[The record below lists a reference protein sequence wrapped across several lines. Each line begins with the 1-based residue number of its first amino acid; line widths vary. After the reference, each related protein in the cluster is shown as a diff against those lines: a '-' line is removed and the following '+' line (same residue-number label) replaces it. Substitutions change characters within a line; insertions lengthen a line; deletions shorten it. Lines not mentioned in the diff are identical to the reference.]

1 MTTETLLI
9 VDDEVDLLR
18 GLKRLIAPEF
28 ECRVLTAES
37 ASEALQL
44 LHSDPVDMV
53 LSDVQMPGINGIDL
67 LRQIRGNHPQVAV
80 IIMTAYGTIDLAV
93 QALKQGAYDFVT
105 KPLDQARLFHAIAKC
120 LEHQRLLRKAAA
132 LEEQLQ
138 KRQPPLLFV
147 GESPALRKVLDTIA
161 HVAKLDVTVLI
172 RGESGT
178 GKELAARALHAMSR
192 RRARPMVTVNCP
204 AIPDALLESEL
215 FGYRKGAFTHAAQDH
230 KGLLE
235 SADGSTL
242 YLDEIGDLPAALQT
256 KLLRTLQENE
266 VRPLGANQ
274 VLKINLRVVASTNQD
289 LEAKVRNGQFRQ
301 DLFYRLNVVQLSMPP
316 LRDMR
321 EDIPQLVRHFLVQC
335 ARELGLQ
342 PKTLSTQ
349 AMQQLIDAPWPG
361 NVRQLQN
368 AIRRALAMCHEGCIE
383 VEHLGIDTGP
393 ARGTCAEADELL
405 RMPYHQARELM
416 LRNFTGK
423 YLTHHLDRTGG
434 NVSQAARDCGLE
446 RQSMQHLMRQCD
458 IRSETFRSGQ

>member
-1 MTTETLLI
+1 
-9 VDDEVDLLR
+9 VDLLR
-18 GLKRLIAPEF
+18 GLKRLLAPEF

-37 ASEALQL
+37 ASDALQL
-44 LHSDPVDMV
+44 LHDETVDVV
-53 LSDVQMPGINGIDL
+53 LSDVQMPGMNGLDL
-67 LRQIRGNHPQVAV
+67 LRQVRLNHPQAAV

-105 KPLDQARLFHAIAKC
+105 KPLDQARLSHAITNC
-120 LEHQRLLRKAAA
+120 LDHQRLLRKAAA

-138 KRQPPLLFV
+138 KRQPSPLLV
-147 GESPALRKVLDTIA
+147 GDSPALRKVLDTIA
-161 HVAKLDVTVLI
+161 QVAKLDVTVLI

-192 RRARPMVTVNCP
+192 RSARPMITVNCP
-204 AIPDALLESEL
+204 AIPEALLESEL

-266 VRPLGANQ
+266 IRPLGANQ

-289 LEAKVRNGQFRQ
+289 LEDKVRSGQFRQ

-321 EDIPQLVRHFLVQC
+321 EDIPQLARHFLVQC
-335 ARELGLQ
+335 AREFGLQ
-342 PKTLSTQ
+342 PKMLSAQ

-368 AIRRALAMCHEGCIE
+368 TIRRAMALCHDGCIE
-383 VEHLGIDTGP
+383 VEHLGIDTRAVDGI
-393 ARGTCAEADELL
+393 CAETDDLMG
-405 RMPYHQARELM
+405 RPYHQAREQM
-416 LRNFTGK
+416 LRGFTCK
-423 YLTHHLDRTGG
+423 YLTHHLERTRG

-446 RQSMQHLMRQCD
+446 RQSMQHLMRQCG
-458 IRSETFRSGQ
+458 IRSEIFRSGQ